1 MGVTYVF
8 SLAKEH
14 PLPKGDISDANNARL
29 ALKGVNDWFSPQTMT
44 LYFKQLYCRK
54 ESFDTKKIGDYLY
67 NPLNILF
74 ETAAREFKLIE
85 NEGYSVIVKWNH
97 NDELIEQLKKYG
109 PCYSLMKKLAKYSVN
124 IHKYDFDALLKIG
137 GVKEVAQGVFLVD
150 HQLQYDDKLGL
161 LTDNQWE
168 EKLLLK

>member
-1 MGVTYVF
+1 M
-8 SLAKEH
+8 
-14 PLPKGDISDANNARL
+14 
-29 ALKGVNDWFSPQTMT
+29 
-44 LYFKQLYCRK
+44 
-54 ESFDTKKIGDYLY
+54 
-67 NPLNILF
+67 F

-85 NEGYSVIVKWNH
+85 NEGYSVIVKWKNH

-109 PCYSLMKKLAKYSVN
+109 PCYSLMKKLAKYSIN

-137 GVKEVAQGVFLVD
+137 VVKEVAQGVFLVD